1 MTITFKTRI
10 IQIIALTILTSC
22 GDKDNAILDNKN
34 FDEGRWLI
42 VIEDA
47 VQGTTFAIDDEK
59 VLKENP
65 FGLLL
70 GPMAECG
77 GTTCDGFLKLYKDG
91 ELISHQ
97 EYLSHSDLI
106 EKQNLLDSYKKA
118 DAEFIYPENK
128 DDYKRQWDSLL
139 KIGNVYPTRY
149 HTQPDDKDVILYY
162 KLE

>member
-1 MTITFKTRI
+1 M
-10 IQIIALTILTSC
+10 TILTSC